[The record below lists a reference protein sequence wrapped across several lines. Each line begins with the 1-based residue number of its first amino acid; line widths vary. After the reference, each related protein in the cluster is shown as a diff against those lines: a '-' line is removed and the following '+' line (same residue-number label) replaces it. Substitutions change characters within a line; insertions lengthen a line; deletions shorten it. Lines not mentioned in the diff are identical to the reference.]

1 MQALNQ
7 ITGAMDDIDK
17 ILNKHL
23 RNYTQVLRHYTP
35 YEPGEWTQLLR
46 QVHRDFG
53 RPSERWTWMLDHT
66 WQKKMMEDPEWRGVA
81 VNEWHVVFY
90 FQKESD
96 AVMFGLKY

>member
-7 ITGAMDDIDK
+7 ITGAIEDIEK
-17 ILNKHL
+17 IMNEHL
-23 RNYTQVLRHYTP
+23 KDYTKVFRRYTP
-35 YEPGEWTQLLR
+35 YDPQEWTYLLK

-53 RPSERWTWMLDHT
+53 RPTERWCWQLDHE
-66 WQKKMMEDPEWRGVA
+66 WQRSMMEDPEWRGVA

-90 FQKESD
+90 FKEESD